1 MYLSETPYVS
11 PDSIFKPK
19 LLNGYMT
26 YDVDLSTISCGC
38 VAALYTSLLPG
49 KNSSGDFEPSGDN
62 LYYCDA
68 SAVDG
73 NFCPEF
79 DIMEANKYSW
89 RSTHHACVD
98 PVNGHYSNCDG
109 SGQCHVSHTEWSE
122 NEFGP
127 GGSVIDTNQQVSV
140 RVDFSE
146 RDSEFVS
153 YTVTLSQED
162 RILDLTG
169 NCPHQLPALTPAL
182 DEGMAILMSNWST
195 SDSLEWL

>member
-1 MYLSETPYVS
+1 MNPET
-11 PDSIFKPK
+11 IFKPK

-38 VAALYTSLLPG
+38 VAALYVSLLPG
-49 KNSSGDFEPSGDN
+49 KNSVGEYEPSGDG

-68 SAVDG
+68 SRVDG

-79 DIMEANKYSW
+79 DIMEANKHSW

-98 PVNGHYSNCDG
+98 PVNGHYTNCDG
-109 SGQCHVSHTEWSE
+109 SGQCHVGHTEWSE

-127 GGSVIDTNQQVSV
+127 GGSVIDTNHPVTV

-146 RDSEFVS
+146 RDS
-153 YTVTLSQED
+153 
-162 RILDLTG
+162 
-169 NCPHQLPALTPAL
+169 
-182 DEGMAILMSNWST
+182 
-195 SDSLEWL
+195 